1 MIQDIL
7 QEILHIFTHYCIEIS
22 PYFAFSIL
30 CASLADILISPT
42 FFVTKFQKVW
52 RSILHAPLLGAAIPA
67 CSCTSMPIADSLKRQ
82 SNNIGA
88 VMAFILVSPALGPHS
103 IILTASMLGWKF
115 TWFRILS
122 AVVLAGVGG
131 GIYAVYGKNK
141 SETVKDWGQKKSCC
155 KPTEKRTVLGSVVSM
170 TKTLAPYFL
179 LGLLIASVIEVLIP
193 ASLFSDGLN
202 DLGVWRYIIMA
213 CLAIPIYVCAGEEI
227 PITLSLLSLGLT
239 KGAAFTFMMASV
251 GTCIPTMLMAKKL
264 IGTRYTVIYVGLW
277 FIYSIVSGMVFE
289 WL

>member
-1 MIQDIL
+1 MIQDSL
-7 QEILHIFTHYCIEIS
+7 QEVLHIFLHYCIEIA
-22 PYFAFSIL
+22 PYFALSIL
-30 CASLADILISPT
+30 FASLADVMISPT
-42 FFVTKFQKVW
+42 FFITKFQRGW
-52 RSILHAPLLGAAIPA
+52 RSILNATLLGAAIPA

-103 IILTASMLGWKF
+103 IILTASILGWEF
-115 TWFRILS
+115 TWFRVLS
-122 AVVLAGVGG
+122 AVVLAIVGG
-131 GIYAVYGKNK
+131 GVYALYGKNAI
-141 SETVKDWGQKKSCC
+141 ETEPNNQSPKSCC
-155 KPTEKRTVLGSVVSM
+155 KPTKKKALLGSMVSM
-170 TKTLAPYFL
+170 TKTLVPYFL
-179 LGLLIASVIEVLIP
+179 VGLLIASVIEVLIP
-193 ASLFSDGLN
+193 ETVFSEGLN

-227 PITLSLLSLGLT
+227 PITLSLVSLGLT

-264 IGTRYTVIYVGLW
+264 IGTRYTVIYIVIW
-277 FIYSIVSGMVFE
+277 FIYAIGSGMVFE